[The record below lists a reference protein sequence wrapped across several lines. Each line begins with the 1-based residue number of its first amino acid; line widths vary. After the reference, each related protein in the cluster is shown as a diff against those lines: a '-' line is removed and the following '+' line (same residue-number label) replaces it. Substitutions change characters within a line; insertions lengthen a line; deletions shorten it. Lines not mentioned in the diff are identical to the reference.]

1 MARLP
6 GALFPGG
13 WAEAK
18 TLVGQYISLGI
29 WRLQKWPHSFEQ
41 QPEGFKWILC

>member
-18 TLVGQYISLGI
+18 TLVGQYIYLGI
-29 WRLQKWPHSFEQ
+29 LRLPHAVKVRMQ
-41 QPEGFKWILC
+41 G